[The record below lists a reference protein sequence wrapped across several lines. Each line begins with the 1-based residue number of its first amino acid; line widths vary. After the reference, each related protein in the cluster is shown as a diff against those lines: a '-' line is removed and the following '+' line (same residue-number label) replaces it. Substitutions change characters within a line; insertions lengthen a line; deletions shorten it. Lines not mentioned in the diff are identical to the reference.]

1 MNLVFVAETFCQLK
15 KFKYHKRMSNISW
28 LGSQDA
34 FPNPIHDSDP
44 DPSVPGLI
52 AVSERIYPGQ
62 LARAYQM
69 GIFPW
74 YSDNQPVL
82 WWSPNPR
89 MVLKPDHFK
98 CHDSLKKS
106 IRHFL
111 SDPRKEIWVDEDF
124 SAVVRSCATA
134 SRKDQ
139 DGTWITHEIMD
150 AYTNLHEEGHAHSIA
165 IMEDKRL
172 VGGLYCVSF
181 GGMVF
186 GESMFSHQTDAS
198 KIALAALTSWCE
210 QNQVA
215 MIDCQQETSHLNS
228 LGAAPISRDEFLAH
242 LQVALNQTN
251 IEIPWKFDKQILRH
265 WL

>member
-1 MNLVFVAETFCQLK
+1 
-15 KFKYHKRMSNISW
+15 MSNINW
-28 LGSQDA
+28 LGARDE
-34 FPNPIHDSDP
+34 FPNPIYSKDP
-44 DPSVPGLI
+44 DPTVPGLI

-62 LARAYQM
+62 LARAYQT

-82 WWSPNPR
+82 WWSPDPR
-89 MVLKPDHFK
+89 MVLRPEDFK

-111 SDPRKEIWVDEDF
+111 SDPHKKILVDHDF
-124 SAVVRSCATA
+124 GAVVRSCATT
-134 SRKDQ
+134 RRRDQ

-150 AYTNLHEEGHAHSIA
+150 AYTNLYEHGNAHSIA
-165 IMEDKRL
+165 VMDDDRL
-172 VGGLYCVSF
+172 IGGLYCVAF

-198 KIALAALTSWCE
+198 KIALATLAGWCN
-210 QNQVA
+210 QNEVE
-215 MIDCQQETSHLNS
+215 MIDCQQETAHLDS
-228 LGAAPISRDEFLAH
+228 LGAAPISRDEFLTH
-242 LQVALNQTN
+242 LQTALKQTN
-251 IEIPWKFDKQILRH
+251 IEIPWKFDKEILRR

>member
-1 MNLVFVAETFCQLK
+1 
-15 KFKYHKRMSNISW
+15 MSNINW
-28 LGSQDA
+28 LGAQDA
-34 FPNPIHDSDP
+34 FPNPIHCQDP
-44 DPSVPGLI
+44 DASVPGLI

-62 LARAYQM
+62 LARAYQT

-89 MVLKPDHFK
+89 MVLKPEDFK
-98 CHDSLKKS
+98 CHDSFKKT

-111 SDPRKEIWVDEDF
+111 SDPHKKILVNHDF
-124 SAVVRSCATA
+124 GAVVRSCATTR
-134 SRKDQ
+134 RKDQ

-150 AYTNLHEEGHAHSIA
+150 AYTDLYEQGHAHCIA
-165 IMEDKRL
+165 VMDNEHL
-172 VGGLYCVSF
+172 VGGLYCVAF

-198 KIALAALTSWCE
+198 KIALAALAAWC
-210 QNQVA
+210 NLHQVK
-215 MIDCQQETSHLNS
+215 MIDCQQETAHLDS
-228 LGAAPISRDEFLAH
+228 LGAGPISRDEFLIH
-242 LQVALNQTN
+242 LKFALKQTN
-251 IEIPWKFDKQILRH
+251 IEIPWRFDKEILGR

>member
-1 MNLVFVAETFCQLK
+1 
-15 KFKYHKRMSNISW
+15 MSNINW
-28 LGSQDA
+28 LGSQDE
-34 FPNPIHDSDP
+34 FPNPIEYPDP

-52 AVSERIYPGQ
+52 AVSDRIYPGQ

-89 MVLKPDHFK
+89 MVLKPKDFK

-111 SDPRKEIWVDEDF
+111 TAEQKNIYVDEDF
-124 SAVVRSCATA
+124 GAVVRSCATA
-134 SRKDQ
+134 RRKNQ

-150 AYTNLHEEGHAHSIA
+150 AYTNLYEQGHAHSIA
-165 IMEDKRL
+165 IKEDERII
-172 VGGLYCVSF
+172 GGLYCVSF
-181 GGMVF
+181 GGMIF
-186 GESMFSHQTDAS
+186 GESMFSHQTGAS
-198 KIALAALTSWCE
+198 KIALAALAAWC
-210 QNQVA
+210 QQHQVE
-215 MIDCQQETSHLNS
+215 MIDCQQETAHLDS
-228 LGAAPISRDEFLAH
+228 LGGAPIPRHEFLTH
-242 LQVALNQTN
+242 LQIALKQSN
-251 IEIPWKFDKQILRH
+251 IEIPWKFDKAILRH

>member
-1 MNLVFVAETFCQLK
+1 
-15 KFKYHKRMSNISW
+15 MSNINW
-28 LGSQDA
+28 LGSQDE
-34 FPNPIHDSDP
+34 FPNPIVCRDP

-111 SDPRKEIWVDEDF
+111 TAPQKNICVDEDF
-124 SAVVRSCATA
+124 GVVVRSCATA
-134 SRKDQ
+134 RRKDQ
-139 DGTWITHEIMD
+139 DGTWITHEIVD
-150 AYTNLHEEGHAHSIA
+150 AYSQLFESGFAHSIA
-165 IMEDKRL
+165 VKQGDRL
-172 VGGLYCVSF
+172 LGGLYCVSF
-181 GGMVF
+181 GRMVF
-186 GESMFSHQTDAS
+186 GESMFSRQRDSS
-198 KIALAALTSWCE
+198 KLALALLCAWCYDHE
-210 QNQVA
+210 VP
-215 MIDCQQETSHLNS
+215 MIDCQQETTHLRS
-228 LGAAPISRDEFLAH
+228 LGGGPIPRTQFLSLARDAISQES
-242 LQVALNQTN
+242 
-251 IEIPWKFDKQILRH
+251 IGSPWRFDKTAFERWI
-265 WL
+265 

>member
-1 MNLVFVAETFCQLK
+1 
-15 KFKYHKRMSNISW
+15 MSNIQW
-28 LGSQDA
+28 LGAQDE
-34 FPNPIHDSDP
+34 FPNPMRCQDP

-52 AVSERIYPGQ
+52 AVSDRIYPGQ
-62 LARAYQM
+62 LSRAYQM

-89 MVLKPDHFK
+89 MVLKPVDFK
-98 CHDSLKKS
+98 CHDSLKKT

-111 SDPRKEIWVDEDF
+111 SDPQKEILVDEDF
-124 SAVVRSCATA
+124 GAVVRSCATTR
-134 SRKDQ
+134 RKDQ

-150 AYTNLHEEGHAHSIA
+150 AYTHLHEQGHAHSIA
-165 IMEDKRL
+165 VKDDGRI
-172 VGGLYCVSF
+172 VGGLYCVAF

-198 KIALAALTSWCE
+198 KIALATLAAWCD
-210 QNQVA
+210 QHQVE
-215 MIDCQQETSHLNS
+215 MIDCQQETAHLDS
-228 LGAAPISRDEFLAH
+228 LGAAPISRDEFLTH
-242 LQVALNQTN
+242 LQIALKQTN
-251 IEIPWKFDKQILRH
+251 IEIPWKLNKEILRH

>member
-1 MNLVFVAETFCQLK
+1 MG
-15 KFKYHKRMSNISW
+15 NINW
-28 LGSQDA
+28 LGAQDA
-34 FPNPIHDSDP
+34 FPNPIHCQDP
-44 DPSVPGLI
+44 DPNVPGLI
-52 AVSERIYPGQ
+52 AVSDRIYPGQ
-62 LARAYQM
+62 LARAYQT

-89 MVLKPDHFK
+89 MVLKPADFK

-111 SDPRKEIWVDEDF
+111 LDPQKQILVDQDF
-124 SAVVRSCATA
+124 GAVVRSCATA
-134 SRKDQ
+134 KRKDQ

-150 AYTNLHEEGHAHSIA
+150 AYTNLHEQGNAHSIA
-165 IMEDKRL
+165 VMEDARL
-172 VGGLYCVSF
+172 IGGLYCVAY

-198 KIALAALTSWCE
+198 KIALASLAAWCY
-210 QNQVA
+210 QNQVE
-215 MIDCQQETSHLNS
+215 MIDCQQETAHLDS
-228 LGAAPISRDEFLAH
+228 LGAAPIPRDQFLAH
-242 LQVALNQTN
+242 LQIALKQTN
-251 IEIPWKFDKQILRH
+251 IELSWAFDKEILRH

>member
-1 MNLVFVAETFCQLK
+1 
-15 KFKYHKRMSNISW
+15 MSNIHW
-28 LGSQDA
+28 LGSQDE
-34 FPNPIHDSDP
+34 FPNPIHHPDP

-62 LARAYQM
+62 LERAYQN

-89 MVLKPDHFK
+89 MVLKPSNFK

-111 SDPRKEIWVDEDF
+111 IDPLKSICVDDDF
-124 SAVVRSCATA
+124 GSIVRSCATTK
-134 SRKDQ
+134 RKEQ

-150 AYTNLHEEGHAHSIA
+150 AYTQLHEQGNAHSIA
-165 IMEDKRL
+165 VREDGRL
-172 VGGLYCVSF
+172 IGGLYCVAF

-198 KIALAALTSWCE
+198 KIALAALAAWCDLQE
-210 QNQVA
+210 VK
-215 MIDCQQETSHLNS
+215 MIDCQQETAHLDS
-228 LGAAPISRDEFLAH
+228 LGASPIPRDEFLFH
-242 LQVALNQTN
+242 LQIAIKQSNM
-251 IEIPWKFDKQILRH
+251 EIPWIFDKAILRH

>member
-1 MNLVFVAETFCQLK
+1 
-15 KFKYHKRMSNISW
+15 MSNINW
-28 LGSQDA
+28 LGSQDE
-34 FPNPIHDSDP
+34 FPNPMDCPDP

-89 MVLKPDHFK
+89 MVLKPANFK
-98 CHDSLKKS
+98 CHDSLKKTM
-106 IRHFL
+106 RQFL
-111 SDPRKEIWVDEDF
+111 SDPQKTICVDEDF
-124 SAVVRSCATA
+124 GAVVRACATA
-134 SRKDQ
+134 RRKDQ

-150 AYTNLHEEGHAHSIA
+150 AYTNLHEQGHAHSIA
-165 IMEDKRL
+165 IKENGRL
-172 VGGLYCVSF
+172 IGGLYCVAF
-181 GGMVF
+181 GAMVF

-198 KIALAALTSWCE
+198 KIALAALTAWCE
-210 QNQVA
+210 QHQVE
-215 MIDCQQETSHLNS
+215 MIDCQQETAHLDS
-228 LGAAPISRDEFLAH
+228 LGGAPISRDEFLAH
-242 LQVALNQTN
+242 LQNVLKQSN
-251 IEIPWKFDKQILRH
+251 IEIPWKFDKAILRH